1 MRNRATIFIIDKNSK
16 DGGGTILLIHR
27 LKDGKEY
34 YVVPGGGIE
43 PSETETQAAVRE
55 AKEETGLDV
64 ILGARIGENN
74 TDEGCEYFYVANSWS
89 STLALG
95 GPEAQRQSPT
105 NNYVLEWI
113 PIERL
118 DDINLRKG
126 TQEVLMKHLSPAF
139 RFINSVITITI
150 DRPLGSKHPKWDFEY
165 PVNYG
170 FIPDTKSGDGEEIDA
185 YVLGVAMPLK
195 EFTGR
200 CIATIHRLNDDDDKL
215 ILAPD
220 GVSFTDAEIRKA
232 TEFQEKFFKSVIVR

>member
-1 MRNRATIFIIDKNSK
+1 MRDRATIFIIDKNGK
-16 DGGGTILLIHR
+16 DGCGTILLIHR

-43 PSETETQAAVRE
+43 PDETGAQAAVRE

-64 ILGARIGENN
+64 ILGEKIGENK
-74 TDEGCEYFYVANSWS
+74 TAEGCEYFYIAKSWS
-89 STLALG
+89 GTPALG

-105 NNYVLEWI
+105 NNYKLEWM
-113 PIERL
+113 PIEKL
-118 DDINLRKG
+118 DDINLRKE
-126 TQEVLMKHLSPAF
+126 TQEILMKHLSPAS

-170 FIPDTKSGDGEEIDA
+170 FVPDTKSGDGEEIDA
-185 YVLGVAMPLK
+185 YILGVNEPLK
-195 EFTGR
+195 KLTGK
-200 CIATIHRLNDDDDKL
+200 CIAVIHRLNDNDDKL
-215 ILAPD
+215 ILAPND
-220 GVSFTDAEIRKA
+220 ASFTDVEIRAA